1 MKVVV
6 TGAAGQLGAATVL
19 EWKAAG
25 HAVTGLT
32 RADLDITVPADV
44 RRVMARVAPD
54 VILNC
59 VGDNR
64 VDAAQAAPLPALAV
78 NAFAVRTLARVAAEY
93 GATLVHYGTDFVF
106 DGDTD
111 RPYTEDDAP
120 NPRSV
125 YGMTKLLGE
134 QLATDAPRHY
144 VLRVESLFGGN
155 MAGSSIDRLWAQMA
169 SGGPAVAFSD
179 RVVSPSFVEDV
190 VAATRAVIE
199 RQAPAGLYHCV
210 NTGHATWFDVA
221 DHLRRL
227 GGFPE
232 TCLQAGRAAEMKW
245 LAPRPLFAALS
256 NTKLQRAGVTMPT
269 WQDAVERFVRQRSR
283 Q

>member
-1 MKVVV
+1 VKVAV
-6 TGAAGQLGAATVL
+6 TGAAGQLGAATVTA
-19 EWKAAG
+19 WAAAG
-25 HAVTGLT
+25 HTVVGLT
-32 RADLDITVPADV
+32 RADLDITEFDQV

-59 VGDNR
+59 AADNR
-64 VDAAQAAPLPALAV
+64 VDAAQAAPLPPLAV
-78 NAFAVRTLARVAAEY
+78 NAWAVRTLARVAAEQ
-93 GATLVHYGTDFVF
+93 GSTLVHYGTDFVF

-144 VLRVESLFGGN
+144 VLRVESLFGGTTG
-155 MAGSSIDRLWAQMA
+155 GSSIDRLWTLMS

-199 RQAPAGLYHCV
+199 RQAPGGLYHCV

-227 GGFPE
+227 GGFSE
-232 TCLQAGRAAEMKW
+232 ECLEGRRACEVAFP
-245 LAPRPLFAALS
+245 APRPLFAALS
-256 NTKLQRAGVTMPT
+256 NARLHRAGVTMPT